1 MITAS
6 LLLKLAQTY
15 CDGTGMSL
23 ESLSKLVTGKKTH
36 TLFTRLRDGKGCS
49 TSSLDRAVRWL
60 DEHWPAQIEWPA
72 DVLRGPPLKAPTA
85 QIVTS
90 WGEPS

>member
-15 CDGTGMSL
+15 CEGTGMSL
-23 ESLSKLVTGKKTH
+23 ESLSRAVTGKKTH

-49 TSSLDRAVRWL
+49 TSSLDLAARWL
-60 DEHWPAQIEWPA
+60 DEHWPAQVDWPA
-72 DVLRGPPLKAPTA
+72 DVLRGPPLKAPTVS
-85 QIVTS
+85 IVS
-90 WGEPS
+90 GWGEPS